1 MDINGNSKIP
11 KIMRFVSIDIETTG
25 LDPET
30 CQILQIGAVIEDTL
44 NPKPIEELPRFS
56 CIVEH
61 PIYSGRPFALNL
73 NNWIMKILAS
83 LETATKEE
91 RTEIRKVHR
100 IMGEGL
106 VARAFYEWLR
116 GNGIQ
121 PRPDSKSEQLNINA
135 AGKNFATFD
144 KLFLEKLPSWSS
156 LIQFNQR
163 ILDPGVIFTDWQND
177 EKLPSLGVC
186 MKRLG
191 IDGEVTHDAVND
203 AIDVIRV
210 LRKATDDYKKNLY

>member
-1 MDINGNSKIP
+1 MKI
-11 KIMRFVSIDIETTG
+11 VSIDIETTG

-44 NPKPIEELPRFS
+44 NVKPTSELPSFS
-56 CIVEH
+56 CIIDH
-61 PIYSGRPFALNL
+61 PTITGRPFALNM

-83 LETATKEE
+83 LETASKEE
-91 RTEIRKVHR
+91 RAEIRKVNH

-116 GNGIQ
+116 GNGIH
-121 PRPDSKSEQLNINA
+121 PRPDSKTEQVNINA

-156 LIQFNQR
+156 FIQVNQR
-163 ILDPGVIFTDWQND
+163 IFDPGIIFTDWKVD

-186 MKRLG
+186 MKRVG
-191 IDGEVTHDAVND
+191 VDGEVTHDAVQD

-210 LRKATDDYKKNLY
+210 IRKVTSDYQNVLYLNPNR